1 MNVHIST
8 DKLNIKLPHIESTEG
23 KITTITRLINY
34 FRIKKMR
41 KLLNSELE
49 RKSVEQF
56 RNTQKAPFIIVL
68 DNVRS
73 QSNVGSIF
81 RTADAF
87 LTEAIYLCGITACP
101 PHREIQKTALG
112 ATESV
117 AWKYFR
123 ETAEAIK
130 ELKEM
135 GYRIIAVEQTEES
148 TELQNL
154 SLDNHYRYALVFGHE
169 VNGVDQQIVN
179 ACDHCVEIPQFGTK
193 HSFNIAI
200 SVGIV
205 LWELNKPIPGFPVT
219 RDSLSSKGEG

>member
-1 MNVHIST
+1 
-8 DKLNIKLPHIESTEG
+8 
-23 KITTITRLINY
+23 
-34 FRIKKMR
+34 MR
-41 KLLNSELE
+41 KLLNRELE
-49 RKSVEQF
+49 RKTVEQF
-56 RNTQKAPFIIVL
+56 RNTEKAPFIIVL

-117 AWKYFR
+117 AWKYFSK
-123 ETAEAIK
+123 TSDAISY
-130 ELKEM
+130 LKEK
-135 GYRIIAVEQTEES
+135 GYRIIAVEQAEGS
-148 TELQNL
+148 VELQNL
-154 SLDNHYRYALVFGHE
+154 QIDNELKYAFVFGHE
-169 VNGVDQQIVN
+169 VNGVDQEIVN
-179 ACDHCVEIPQFGTK
+179 NCDICVEIPQFGTK

-205 LWELNKPIPGFPVT
+205 LWEVNKPLPTPSPKERG
-219 RDSLSSKGEG
+219 

>member
-1 MNVHIST
+1 
-8 DKLNIKLPHIESTEG
+8 
-23 KITTITRLINY
+23 
-34 FRIKKMR
+34 MR

-49 RKSVEQF
+49 RKSVDQF
-56 RNTQKAPFIIVL
+56 RKSEKSPFIIVL

-87 LTEAIYLCGITACP
+87 LTEAVYLCGITSTP

-117 AWKYFR
+117 AWKYFSK
-123 ETAEAIK
+123 TSDAIN
-130 ELKEM
+130 ELRNS
-135 GYRIIAVEQTEES
+135 GYRIIGIEQTEGS
-148 TELQNL
+148 IELQNMEI
-154 SLDNHYRYALVFGHE
+154 NKGEKYALVFGHE
-169 VNGVDQQIVN
+169 VNGVNQDILN
-179 ACDHCVEIPQFGTK
+179 LCDHCAEIPQFGTK

-205 LWELNKPIPGFPVT
+205 LWELNKKK
-219 RDSLSSKGEG
+219 KGLFRVPF